1 MQIYALCCPCFDEIV
16 AIDPVIPIP
25 IVLIYLDYIYSYT
38 IYNLNILDYLV
49 GSDSFWFRSIS
60 WDFISAYYA
69 ISSAIYEVTNLSMSL
84 FNSRARLPLE

>member
-49 GSDSFWFRSIS
+49 GSDSF
-60 WDFISAYYA
+60 
-69 ISSAIYEVTNLSMSL
+69 
-84 FNSRARLPLE
+84 